1 MLATNNSGKLREM
14 SVLLSDLGLE
24 ITTPLAQ
31 GIHLEV
37 EESGQTFREN
47 AILKAEAFSSLSGL
61 TSLSD
66 DSGLEVDVLD
76 GEPGVMSAR
85 YAGPNASDQDKV
97 YYLLD
102 KLRGVPFDRRN
113 ARFRCVM
120 ALCSPVREVVIFEG
134 VCEGIISEEP
144 KGPGGFGYD
153 PIFYIPALGANMAEL
168 SIESKNSIS
177 HRGVASM
184 KVKEYLASIV

>member
-76 GEPGVMSAR
+76 GDLL
-85 YAGPNASDQDKV
+85 AGGAVAAGDDGAV
-97 YYLLD
+97 
-102 KLRGVPFDRRN
+102 G
-113 ARFRCVM
+113 
-120 ALCSPVREVVIFEG
+120 ALADAVREK
-134 VCEGIISEEP
+134 GI
-144 KGPGGFGYD
+144 KF
-153 PIFYIPALGANMAEL
+153 
-168 SIESKNSIS
+168 
-177 HRGVASM
+177 
-184 KVKEYLASIV
+184 